1 VTLLENKTTDLQ
13 AEVERLKAK
22 NKDLEARILNLENNR
37 KRSGEAI
44 IGPVQKAPKRSRR
57 STANSSEAKTPSD
70 ERANSLGLE
79 LAESFPVPLLCERT
93 MDVFAGC
100 SMPSR
105 SGVKDPKIEVPPI
118 NLSPIEVPRIGSLT
132 ANSNDTSSV
141 LSIIDS
147 QDDASSAVR
156 TPQQLVSSPST
167 RFSTVETLSGL
178 KAKTSYQMQ
187 SPTPNETIE
196 SLKIQASL
204 INGLLLIS
212 AVSCLFKACFS
223 TFLSCSENGLHI
235 DLQPGRKAFGIN
247 KSEARYGY
255 QGSGLQ
261 DWERTSAGL
270 LILV

>member
-1 VTLLENKTTDLQ
+1 
-13 AEVERLKAK
+13 
-22 NKDLEARILNLENNR
+22 
-37 KRSGEAI
+37 
-44 IGPVQKAPKRSRR
+44 
-57 STANSSEAKTPSD
+57 
-70 ERANSLGLE
+70 
-79 LAESFPVPLLCERT
+79 
-93 MDVFAGC
+93 
-100 SMPSR
+100 
-105 SGVKDPKIEVPPI
+105 
-118 NLSPIEVPRIGSLT
+118 
-132 ANSNDTSSV
+132 
-141 LSIIDS
+141 
-147 QDDASSAVR
+147 
-156 TPQQLVSSPST
+156 
-167 RFSTVETLSGL
+167 
-178 KAKTSYQMQ
+178 MQ